1 MTRPGGGVFVEW
13 GAGELGAGGVGPAG
27 WCWALCSGSVVGVLI
42 TRVWRFRVFLNS
54 GATQSMSRKG
64 NCFDNAVI
72 ENFFGHLKEEVFHH
86 VRYLNIDALAT
97 ALDEYIHWYNHVRIS
112 TKLEG
117 LSPVQYRTQALAA

>member
-13 GAGELGAGGVGPAG
+13 GAGELGAGGVVLGVVFGLGGGGVDHSCVAV
-27 WCWALCSGSVVGVLI
+27 SG
-42 TRVWRFRVFLNS
+42 VFNS

-72 ENFFGHLKEEVFHH
+72 EIFFGHLKEEVFHH

-97 ALDEYIHWYNHVRIS
+97 ALDEYIHWCDHERIS
-112 TKLEG
+112 TRLEG